1 MMIKDVFASIGAAA
15 RKLLTNFGAVLIALL
30 CYAALWLTAY
40 SFFSTGLA
48 TQWQVALNIVILPL
62 VALLFFFLWQAM
74 GLSYVRIGVGAG
86 YLLKRALKD
95 FWKLLVVSVPLV
107 VLAWALIKLFGF
119 LDAKFLVKMNDYDG
133 RGVASASK
141 HVGRWPAVVITIA
154 RWILLYGVLPL
165 WAIQL
170 WMETIRAG
178 LASAFRGFGRCLLAA
193 LSPRSVLV
201 YLIVLAVLG
210 ALAYFIAFTQTHI
223 HSDWGELWLVGIRF
237 AVALLLP
244 FIGWMLTLG
253 AMAEMT
259 ARRALNDLDV

>member
-1 MMIKDVFASIGAAA
+1 MIKDVFASIGAAA

-62 VALLFFFLWQAM
+62 VGLIFFFLMQAM

-107 VLAWALIKLFGF
+107 VLVWALIKLFGF
-119 LDAKFLVKMNDYDG
+119 LDAKILARATKQ
-133 RGVASASK
+133 ASK
-141 HVGRWPAVVITIA
+141 WPAMAVTIA

-178 LASAFRGFGRCLLAA
+178 LASAF
-193 LSPRSVLV
+193 
-201 YLIVLAVLG
+201 
-210 ALAYFIAFTQTHI
+210 
-223 HSDWGELWLVGIRF
+223 
-237 AVALLLP
+237 
-244 FIGWMLTLG
+244 
-253 AMAEMT
+253 
-259 ARRALNDLDV
+259 